1 MPRKTLRNSARTRT
15 FLHAVTRCC
24 TALALAASM
33 LFVITP
39 QVAKA
44 APSSSASCVSGAG
57 NGGVASAT
65 LSVTQGGN
73 GCVFIKYTISGTDY
87 YETFNYTGA
96 EQSWTV
102 PSGVSSAI
110 FYLIGGGGGGVPLG
124 ASYGSGGGGGYA
136 TGTYAVTTGQIFN
149 IIVGQAGGG
158 VLASFVSTNGYRTPA
173 P

>member
-1 MPRKTLRNSARTRT
+1 
-15 FLHAVTRCC
+15 
-24 TALALAASM
+24 M

-65 LSVTQGGN
+65 LSVTRGGN
-73 GCVFIKYTISGTDY
+73 GCVFIKYTVLGTDY
-87 YETFNYTGA
+87 FETFNYTGA
-96 EQSWTV
+96 DQSWTV
-102 PSGVSSAI
+102 PSGISSAT
-110 FYLIGGGGGGVPLG
+110 FNLIGAGGGGVSLG
-124 ASYGSGGGGGYA
+124 TSYGPGGGGGYA

-158 VLASFVSTNGYRTPA
+158 VVATLVSTACYRTPA
-173 P
+173 TYGGGG